1 MLKIC
6 KICMPMI
13 MILLI
18 YIMFVRNQHMVSFI
32 DLMVIYLERINFVCV
47 IVLCETAHMLSL
59 KG

>member
-1 MLKIC
+1 
-6 KICMPMI
+6 MPMI